1 MALVFAIEM
10 GEPQLIIVGLG
21 QYLTAKVV
29 SGGGAGSGSR
39 VVQDGISAISP
50 WQLSPLGLQK
60 HLQIPFKPDQD
71 PIDILHG
78 AARAR
83 ASELGADFF
92 LVGEVTKRPRGS
104 GDLQIMYAET
114 QAYVRNPNSSPMPSH
129 LTPDLARTGNN
140 NYGSF

>member
-1 MALVFAIEM
+1 MFKTFAALIFVIKM
-10 GEPQLIIVGLG
+10 SDPQLIIAKSG
-21 QYLTAKVV
+21 QYLHAKVV
-29 SGGGAGSGSR
+29 SGIGAGSGSKII
-39 VVQDGISAISP
+39 QDGTSALAP
-50 WQLSPLGLQK
+50 WQLSPFGLQK

-114 QAYVRNPNSSPMPSH
+114 
-129 LTPDLARTGNN
+129 
-140 NYGSF
+140 